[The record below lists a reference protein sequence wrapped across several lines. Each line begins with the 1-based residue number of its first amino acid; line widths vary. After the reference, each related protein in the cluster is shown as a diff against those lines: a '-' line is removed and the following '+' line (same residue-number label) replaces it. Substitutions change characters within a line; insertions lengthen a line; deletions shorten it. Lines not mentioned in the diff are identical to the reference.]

1 MSTAVATPNGTQE
14 DSRRKSGRTVRRPD
28 IFAEADHQGSIV
40 SNGSAKRKRTPLS
53 RNATSG
59 ENEDEADS
67 EEESE
72 EDESESEP
80 DEEEMK
86 ERRRVQRKKTG
97 TTKPATK
104 RAKTANGASTTL
116 TIRSANVPGRPATK
130 GTKTQKARARP
141 SQVNK
146 EGLFAEVFG
155 RGQSGDAAAATWM
168 SSLRKDSVAAI
179 RDLVNFVFE
188 CIGCEQKIQS
198 SDIEDIDN
206 VTNKLGDVLEEYAH
220 NKAAEYPLIS
230 KARQYAEFRTVLV
243 DFFSATIKRL
253 HSDSIL
259 YDQPE
264 IFDNINVWVATMSGA
279 SYRPFRHTATV
290 ICLSIATAL
299 CEIAR
304 EIQESMAT
312 TKTQLDAEKKKKS
325 VNKGRV
331 SIMQEGMKADEKK
344 LETVDAYLRDLF
356 DTVYVHRY
364 RDVEEKI
371 RVECVAALGSWIV
384 LYRKMFL
391 EGQYLRYLGWIMSDP
406 NSPTR
411 LEVVRQLK
419 TLFKQQRNIPALRA
433 FTDRFRSRMVEMGA
447 RDADISVR
455 AESIE
460 LLDRLRNAELLE
472 PDDIDT
478 IGRLIFDT
486 EARVRRA
493 VAKFFVSNIEDL
505 YKLSTED
512 FDQDE
517 YSSALPELDESGDSM
532 SPNQAW
538 IKFKCLAQTLGSY
551 DKDSASDHADDHHV
565 SLRNEDSDTRYM
577 LATQAIFS
585 HMPEL
590 NSWESLAGYLLYDHS
605 SITTSPDDADV
616 NLAVKGAYKLVTGEE
631 TILLDILYFSV
642 KMYLASIVELQNQK
656 KGGRTNASKDEVRKK
671 QETAAHNLSTI
682 IPQLLSRYGS
692 TPQAATSILR
702 LEQLLDV
709 DLISDLQAGEGGS
722 SYSAL
727 LEDIN
732 KQFVTHSDRKVLA
745 EASKA
750 LRMAR
755 GYEQSKEA
763 ADAKV
768 RELWDDAN
776 ATLFGLLKGK
786 NIETRGTLER
796 TMLRQVV
803 DTCVRCAN
811 LASVGDCAEVLEAK
825 HTTRKGKGKATGP
838 ESLFDLMVALV
849 HRGVP
854 DEETTE
860 AFAEMEDQLCV
871 AVVTVLS
878 FYFRW
883 KVVGLKNAIEKN
895 EMSVLSPNFL
905 VGLSVK
911 KESFVEAITP
921 VISGRLPLDPVRVQ
935 SLLATMDLFTLFAT
949 VKTMRPTKGE
959 IDEDVKVNLQGL
971 TATCEETLWNE
982 VFTTLERMEKAL
994 AKKTGRKI
1002 DTAADKDKK
1011 KNGRKDTVE
1020 HEEETQEEIEK
1031 PPEDSD
1037 DEDALDS
1044 DDDESADDG
1053 AEEVEGRGR
1062 EAKKQAAL
1070 LAEQALCELASKI
1083 VLAVI
1088 AGVVPDRESAKARLQ
1103 INRTKLG
1110 KSYGQV
1116 VAYLDEKKEKG
1127 KKKAAGAGHG
1137 PVTPSKKGKERVVV
1151 RSEPEPM
1158 EVEGDEI
1165 EDEVEEVDG
1174 GDEDDVDD
1182 ERDDREVD
1190 EDAVGRNDNV
1200 QGHGVDDEIMG
1211 D

>member
-1 MSTAVATPNGTQE
+1 MDAATTNPNGTQE
-14 DSRRKSGRTVRRPD
+14 ESRRKSGRVSRRPD
-28 IFAEADHQGSIV
+28 IFAEEDHQGSIL
-40 SNGSAKRKRTPLS
+40 SNGSAKRKRTPIS
-53 RNATSG
+53 KTANADRDD
-59 ENEDEADS
+59 DEIQSDQ
-67 EEESE
+67 ESE
-72 EDESESEP
+72 EESESEP
-80 DEEEMK
+80 DEEEVK
-86 ERRRVQRKKTG
+86 EKRRAQRKKT
-97 TTKPATK
+97 TVAKPAAK
-104 RAKTANGASTTL
+104 RAKTTNGTDTTL
-116 TIRSANVPGRPATK
+116 AIRSANIQSRPASK
-130 GTKTQKARARP
+130 SAKTQKARARP
-141 SQVNK
+141 SQANK

-155 RGQSGDAAAATWM
+155 RGQSGDDAAATWT
-168 SSLRKDSVAAI
+168 SSLRKDSVTAI

-188 CIGCEQKIQS
+188 CIGCDLKIQN

-206 VTNKLGDVLEEYAH
+206 VTSKLGDILEEYAQ
-220 NKAAEYPLIS
+220 NKSAEYPLIS
-230 KARQYAEFRTVLV
+230 KARQYADFKTVLV
-243 DFFSATIKRL
+243 DFFSAVIKQL
-253 HSDSIL
+253 HNDSTL

-290 ICLSIATAL
+290 ICLSMGTAL
-299 CEIAR
+299 CEIAK
-304 EIQESMAT
+304 ENQESMAT
-312 TKTQLDAEKKKKS
+312 TKTQLDTEKKKKS

-331 SIMQEGMKADEKK
+331 TTMQDSMKADEKR
-344 LETVDAYLRDLF
+344 LETIDGYLRDLF

-371 RVECVAALGSWIV
+371 RVECVAALGNWIV

-419 TLFKQQRNIPALRA
+419 ALFKQQKNIPALRA

-447 RDADISVR
+447 RDADVNVR

-486 EARVRRA
+486 EPRVRKA
-493 VAKFFVSNIEDL
+493 VAKFFVANIEDL

-512 FDQDE
+512 YDGDQ
-517 YSSALPELDESGDSM
+517 YAAALPELEDSEDTM

-538 IKFKCLAQTLGSY
+538 IKFKCLAQVLGGY
-551 DKDSASDHADDHHV
+551 DKDSVSDHADDHHGP
-565 SLRNEDSDTRYM
+565 LRTEDSDSRYM

-585 HMPEL
+585 YMPEL
-590 NSWESLAGYLLYDHS
+590 ASWESLAGYLLYDHS
-605 SITTSPDDADV
+605 SIDASSEDADV
-616 NLAVKGAYKLVTGEE
+616 NLAVQATYKLAAGEE
-631 TILLDILYFSV
+631 TVLLDVLYFSV
-642 KMYLASIVELQNQK
+642 KMYLASILELQSQK

-682 IPQLLSRYGS
+682 IPQLLNRYGS

-709 DLISDLQAGEGGS
+709 DLINDLQTGEGGT
-722 SYSAL
+722 SYSTL

-732 KQFVTHSDRKVLA
+732 KQFITHSDRKVLA

-750 LRMAR
+750 LRTAR

-768 RELWDDAN
+768 RELWDDAL

-786 NIETRGTLER
+786 NVETRGTLER
-796 TMLRQVV
+796 TVLRQIV

-811 LASVGDCAEVLEAK
+811 LASVGDCTDVLEAK
-825 HTTRKGKGKATGP
+825 TTTRKGKGKAQGP
-838 ESLFDLMVALV
+838 NTLLDLFVELV
-849 HRGVP
+849 KRGVP

-883 KVVGLKNAIEKN
+883 EVVGLKNAIEKN
-895 EMSVLSPNFL
+895 EARGMSGNVL
-905 VGLSVK
+905 VGLAEKRSA
-911 KESFVEAITP
+911 FVEAITP
-921 VISGRLPLDPVRVQ
+921 VIAKRLPLDSVRVQ
-935 SLLATMDLFTLFAT
+935 SLLATLDLYTLFAT
-949 VKTMRPTKGE
+949 IKNMRPQKGE
-959 IDEDVKVNLQGL
+959 LDEDIKVNLQGL
-971 TATCEETLWNE
+971 KVHFDEGLWNE
-982 VFTTLERMEKAL
+982 VMMTLERMEKAL
-994 AKKTGRKI
+994 ARKTGRKI
-1002 DTAADKDKK
+1002 EVSDTKK
-1011 KNGRKDTVE
+1011 EKKGRKSTVE
-1020 HEEETQEEIEK
+1020 RQEETQEEIEK

-1037 DEDALDS
+1037 DENAGS
-1044 DDDESADDG
+1044 DDEEGESADDG
-1053 AEEVEGRGR
+1053 DEAIEGGGR

-1070 LAEQALCELASKI
+1070 YAEQALCEMGSKI
-1083 VLAVI
+1083 VLAWI
-1088 AGVVPDRESAKARLQ
+1088 AGVVPVEEREGIRKRLQ
-1103 INRTKLG
+1103 VNRGKLG
-1110 KSYGQV
+1110 KSWGMV
-1116 VAYLDEKKEKG
+1116 VGYLDEKKEKG
-1127 KKKAAGAGHG
+1127 KGKKGMEKI
-1137 PVTPSKKGKERVVV
+1137 VTPKKKQKAVVV
-1151 RSEPEPM
+1151 EPM

-1165 EDEVEEVDG
+1165 EDEDEGMSRKDEDELDEENEDEAVGEDGEGEEVDAVE
-1174 GDEDDVDD
+1174 ED
-1182 ERDDREVD
+1182 R
-1190 EDAVGRNDNV
+1190 G
-1200 QGHGVDDEIMG
+1200 DDEIMG